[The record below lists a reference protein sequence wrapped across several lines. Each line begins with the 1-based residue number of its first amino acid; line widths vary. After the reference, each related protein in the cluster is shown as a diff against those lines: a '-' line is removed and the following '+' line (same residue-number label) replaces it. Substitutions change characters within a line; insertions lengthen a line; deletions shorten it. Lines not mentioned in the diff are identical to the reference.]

1 MLPPS
6 PSPLPTTSPSQPLTK
21 RAVSV
26 RVRDDLHFVNT
37 QHKYESAVVVKDPI
51 ALKYHRMRPDE
62 YYVLQRLDGR
72 HSLADIKQEYEK
84 DFPPRKVSEAE
95 LNRLLFRFHDS
106 GLTISDSSDQGAR
119 LVDRQNQEK
128 HQQILQSI
136 SGLLSIRF
144 PGVDPDRFLRRI
156 YPWLRPFFGIGG
168 MLLATLIVIT
178 SLVLFGVRWD
188 QFANE
193 LPAMQQ
199 WLRFDSILMLA
210 AVIGGT
216 KVMHEL
222 GHALVC
228 KHFGGECHQ
237 IGPMLLVFTPA
248 LYCDTSDSWML
259 TSRYARAA
267 VGLAGIATEVLLAA
281 IATIVWAGT
290 ATGTV
295 HYLAM
300 NVMLVCGI
308 STVVFNAN
316 PLLRYD
322 GYYVLSDLW
331 DIPNLG
337 ERSKRLLSSLTH
349 RILLGVDE
357 GSPESITAPTR
368 TLLILYAV
376 LAFLY
381 RWTLTLVILSFVWII
396 LRPYRLESVGRIL
409 CLIAVSGMLF
419 ALLRGPYL
427 FLRHPS
433 RRRKIKMQR
442 LLISVS
448 AFTLLVACCFLP
460 LPAGI
465 SATAKIVPADETP
478 IYITT
483 TGTLEKLH
491 RCPGERVT
499 KGDLIAT
506 LSSPD
511 AEMKKLKAEGRY
523 LNQASVVDS
532 IKQST
537 IDFPEASNDLPGQ
550 QSLLDDLATRLQR
563 RTSQL
568 EGLEIKAPKSGRLIS
583 GPRRSHDTEAADQ
596 SRLVAWSGFATDD
609 ANRHCLL
616 NAGTEL
622 MSIVTDD
629 QWEAEITIAQSQVHR
644 IQPGATVKLVLESLP
659 AKPFF
664 GTVTE
669 ISNDRWQQHR
679 HTDRRNDP
687 AAAGANDPAETSFL
701 VRVRLPSNTN
711 LPLVTGSIAAAEIE
725 TEKLTSAQ
733 RAAGAFNGLF
743 RFRN

>member
-1 MLPPS
+1 MSP

-21 RAVSV
+21 RALSV
-26 RVRDDLHFVNT
+26 RVRDDLRVVNT

-62 YYVLQRLDGR
+62 YFVLQRLDGR
-72 HSLADIKQEYEK
+72 HSLADIKQEYEQ

-106 GLTISDSSDQGAR
+106 GLTISDSNDQGAR
-119 LVDRQNQEK
+119 LADRQKKEK

-136 SGLLSIRF
+136 SGLLFIRF
-144 PGVDPDRFLRRI
+144 PGVDPDSFLRRI
-156 YPWLRPFFGIGG
+156 YPWLRPFFGTGG
-168 MLLATLIVIT
+168 LLLATVIVIT
-178 SLVLFGVRWD
+178 SLGLFLVRWN

-193 LPAMQQ
+193 FPAMQQ

-290 ATGTV
+290 APGIV

-337 ERSKRLLSSLTH
+337 ERSKRLLSSLTN

-433 RRRKIKMQR
+433 RRRKIQMQR
-442 LLISVS
+442 LLISVT
-448 AFTLLVACCFLP
+448 AFTSLVACCFLP

-499 KGDLIAT
+499 KGDVIAT

-511 AEMKKLKAEGRY
+511 AEMQKLKAEGRY

-537 IDFPEASNDLPGQ
+537 IDFPDASNDLPGQ

-568 EGLEIKAPKSGRLIS
+568 EGLEIKASKSGRLIS
-583 GPRRSHDTEAADQ
+583 GPHRSHDTEAADQ

-644 IQPGATVKLVLESLP
+644 IQSGATVKIVLESLP

-679 HTDRRNDP
+679 HTDRRSDP
-687 AAAGANDPAETSFL
+687 AAAGTNDPAETSFL

-711 LPLVTGSIAAAEIE
+711 LPLVTGSIAAARIE
-725 TEKLTSAQ
+725 TEKLTLAQ
-733 RAAGAFNGLF
+733 RAADAFNGLF